1 MEKVELLSEILREKD
16 ETETEL
22 KTTMH
27 TITQKNKKLSE
38 QETQLRSLVEE
49 IDQVKEKV
57 FLKNKEIKDAELL
70 LKASGLLSE
79 EDLPLISEG
88 GEKVNK
94 LLIERADEKIQQLQQ
109 VTENMNYVIL
119 RRSNRVIQQE
129 NKIEELQ
136 LVLEQVKHNQGWEE
150 WFKQNSSTEREDEGM
165 PTEEEQ
171 EEESKEANQI
181 PLTHEE
187 IKEELVLMPHLSY

>member
-136 LVLEQVKHNQGWEE
+136 LVLEQVKRNQGWEE

-171 EEESKEANQI
+171 EEESKELNPI

-187 IKEELVLMPHLSY
+187 IKEEFV